1 MSEFLSENTA
11 QIIIASFAL
20 ATLIQV
26 LVFTCMLR
34 VLGKAQ
40 KERTEIHREIFGL
53 VKKIEGYTAQRREQM
68 LKHYDKVIEKLANHI
83 PTAIAAEAGTVIF
96 ETESKILQRLAEIEP
111 NLRQDKEAKKKLDD
125 LICNME
131 NLEHTIINLTSDA
144 VQKIMLDGRK
154 TLIEEEHKL
163 KLSDVA

>member
-1 MSEFLSENTA
+1 MTEVFSTDISNVLLAAFAVVTA
-11 QIIIASFAL
+11 IQI
-20 ATLIQV
+20 
-26 LVFTCMLR
+26 LVFTCMMR

-40 KERTEIHREIFGL
+40 KERAETHREIFGL
-53 VKKIEGYTAQRREQM
+53 VRKIEGYTAHRREQM
-68 LKHYDKVIEKLANHI
+68 LKHYDKVIEKLAHHI

-111 NLRQDKEAKKKLDD
+111 NLRQDDQAKKKLDD

-131 NLEHTIINLTSDA
+131 NLEHTLITLTSDA
-144 VQKIMLDGRK
+144 VQKIMLDGRQ
-154 TLIEEEHKL
+154 TLIQEEHKL